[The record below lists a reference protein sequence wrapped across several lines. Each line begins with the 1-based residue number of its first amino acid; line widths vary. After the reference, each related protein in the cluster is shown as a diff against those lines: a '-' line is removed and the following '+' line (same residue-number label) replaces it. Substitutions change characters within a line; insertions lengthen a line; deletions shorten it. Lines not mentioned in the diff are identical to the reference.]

1 MVDWIISNKEW
12 LLSGVAVAV
21 PVAIVTWFLIRKS
34 TNSKQIQKSGK
45 NSINIQVGRDINIV
59 DTELENKNDRKR

>member
-1 MVDWIISNKEW
+1 MVNWLITNKEW
-12 LLSGVAVAV
+12 LLSGIAVAV
-21 PVAIVTWFLIRKS
+21 PVAIITWFLMRRS